1 MTPVFRWKELF
12 QDWDQDTLD
21 FVRHRLPKLLVI
33 LIGAIILIRILRL
46 ITAKVASLSKNEQ
59 LATRV
64 RTQQLRTLASVVNS
78 VGTAVIFFIALLQI
92 LRLFDISIEPLLAS
106 AGIAGLAIGFGAQA
120 LVKDVITGFF
130 ILLENQFDL
139 GDTIKIAGVSGT
151 VEAISLRTTVLRDA
165 NGTLH
170 SVPNGEI
177 KIVSNLTRDW
187 SQVSLT

>member
-139 GDTIKIAGVSGT
+139 GDTIKIAGV
-151 VEAISLRTTVLRDA
+151 
-165 NGTLH
+165 
-170 SVPNGEI
+170 
-177 KIVSNLTRDW
+177 
-187 SQVSLT
+187 